1 MSSNNEDEQSRNG
14 NATMSSD
21 SESAEVAAAAAT
33 PRLQLNGRGVH
44 VDSLVSAPDPPP
56 VVPPP
61 SSMLLAGS
69 RLIFSPAAS
78 TATATSTTSSSTTSS
93 NADNNDNAATAAAN
107 DNNTDN
113 NDEIDTLME
122 TFFSSYT
129 TWKMHV
135 DLMVKLED
143 FLLDRRQQHPEL
155 ELLPEATATGMN
167 NDDNDVVL
175 PPMQVLL
182 KLLKQEQ
189 KAGKEAA
196 KKMSGTGGDGWKVYD
211 GNKLVSSYCTEDGA
225 EDDVKLPST
234 DSTRTND
241 TTSVPS
247 SSPSASTLLSLE
259 ELSKTLFQPGMQF
272 RGRISIPGL
281 LGGGGQLQHDDS
293 MEEEGDDDDNV
304 DDEEEDED
312 SIYCLGDMEDMYRD
326 DGPEDE
332 EEMERLRRFNAYAGE
347 EVEEEKEEVVMA
359 EEEEAVMAEE
369 EEGVMAEEVVVDVEE
384 QEGNNNSNGDRLAS
398 HNANQVLEREGV
410 SDDPAAA
417 AAADDDPTANRE
429 SVTNSQHGLSGI
441 PYELT
446 VLQCGT
452 DPLGNDYIQAKHSAY
467 DDEQV
472 GSISLR

>member
-1 MSSNNEDEQSRNG
+1 MSSNNEDEEESRNG

-21 SESAEVAAAAAT
+21 SESAAAVAAAAT
-33 PRLQLNGRGVH
+33 PRLQLNGRDGVVH
-44 VDSLVSAPDPPP
+44 VDSLVSAPDPPAV
-56 VVPPP
+56 VVPP
-61 SSMLLAGS
+61 SSRAAGS
-69 RLIFSPAAS
+69 RLIFSRA
-78 TATATSTTSSSTTSS
+78 TATATVTATTSSSTISS
-93 NADNNDNAATAAAN
+93 NADNDNAATAMN
-107 DNNTDN
+107 DNNTDE
-113 NDEIDTLME
+113 EIDMLME
-122 TFFSSYT
+122 SFMFSYT

-135 DLMVKLED
+135 DLMVKMED
-143 FLLDRRQQHPEL
+143 FLNRRQHPSL
-155 ELLPEATATGMN
+155 VLPEATATSMN
-167 NDDNDVVL
+167 NDDNDGVL
-175 PPMQVLL
+175 PMQELL
-182 KLLKQEQ
+182 KLLAQEEE
-189 KAGKEAA
+189 AGVASKM
-196 KKMSGTGGDGWKVYD
+196 MSGTGGGGLKVYV
-211 GNKLVSSYCTEDGA
+211 GNKLVSSCTDDA
-225 EDDVKLPST
+225 EDVKLPST
-234 DSTRTND
+234 DSRTNA

-247 SSPSASTLLSLE
+247 SSSSASTLLSLE

-304 DDEEEDED
+304 DDEEEEDED
-312 SIYCLGDMEDMYRD
+312 SINCLEDMEDMYRD

-369 EEGVMAEEVVVDVEE
+369 EEGVMAEEVVVDAEE
-384 QEGNNNSNGDRLAS
+384 QEGNNNSNGDRLVS

>member
-14 NATMSSD
+14 NATMSTD
-21 SESAEVAAAAAT
+21 SESAAVAAAAT
-33 PRLQLNGRGVH
+33 PRLQLNGRGVVH
-44 VDSLVSAPDPPP
+44 VDSLVSAPDPPVV
-56 VVPPP
+56 VVPP
-61 SSMLLAGS
+61 SSRAAGS
-69 RLIFSPAAS
+69 RLIFSRA
-78 TATATSTTSSSTTSS
+78 TATATVTATTSSSTISS
-93 NADNNDNAATAAAN
+93 NADNDNAATAMN
-107 DNNTDN
+107 DNNTDE
-113 NDEIDTLME
+113 EIDMLME
-122 TFFSSYT
+122 SFMFSYT

-135 DLMVKLED
+135 DLMVKMEE
-143 FLLDRRQQHPEL
+143 FLNRRQHPSL
-155 ELLPEATATGMN
+155 VLLPEATATRMN
-167 NDDNDVVL
+167 NDDNDGVL
-175 PPMQVLL
+175 PMQELL
-182 KLLKQEQ
+182 KLLTQEEE
-189 KAGKEAA
+189 AGVASKM
-196 KKMSGTGGDGWKVYD
+196 MSGTGGGGLKVYV
-211 GNKLVSSYCTEDGA
+211 GNKLVSSCTDDA
-225 EDDVKLPST
+225 EDVKLPST
-234 DSTRTND
+234 DSRTNA

-247 SSPSASTLLSLE
+247 SSSSASTLLSLE

-272 RGRISIPGL
+272 RGRISRPGL

-312 SIYCLGDMEDMYRD
+312 SIYCLEDMEDMYRD

-359 EEEEAVMAEE
+359 EEEE
-369 EEGVMAEEVVVDVEE
+369 GVMAEEVVVDAEE

-410 SDDPAAA
+410 SDDPA